1 MELLTLVQVSFL
13 NYLFPVF
20 SLMPFTPVT
29 IPLYPL
35 NLSPFSLDLHLK
47 MFLLQVTTINI
58 DSFANAYKC
67 SASEQL
73 SSS

>member
-1 MELLTLVQVSFL
+1 MELLTLVWVSFL

-20 SLMPFTPVT
+20 SVT
-29 IPLYPL
+29 IPLCPL

-58 DSFANAYKC
+58 NSFANAYKC